1 MKRNSSLQFFDI
13 QQIHFKL
20 SWIIIV
26 GDQNIKGVNHQ
37 VAKI

>member
-1 MKRNSSLQFFDI
+1 MKMNSTSNKYFN
-13 QQIHFKL
+13 FKL